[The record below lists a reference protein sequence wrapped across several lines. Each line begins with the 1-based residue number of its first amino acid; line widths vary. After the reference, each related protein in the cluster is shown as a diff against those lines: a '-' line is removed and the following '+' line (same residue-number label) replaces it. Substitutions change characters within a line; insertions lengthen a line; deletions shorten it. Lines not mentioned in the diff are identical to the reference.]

1 MIANGK
7 HFLLNNQE
15 DNRWFGSNDADIR
28 TIMEIY
34 LPPWE
39 GAVEAGIGSIM
50 CSCEPRHHV
59 STADKV
65 LCSDCASLR
74 DRQQDQRHVQLRQ
87 PADAAPNP
95 EGHA

>member
-7 HFLLNNQE
+7 HFILNNQE
-15 DNRWFGSNDADIR
+15 DNRWFGSNDADLR

-50 CSCEPRHHV
+50 CSCEPRHHCT
-59 STADKV
+59 SLLTLSDKV
-65 LCSDCASLR
+65 LRSDCAS
-74 DRQQDQRHVQLRQ
+74 
-87 PADAAPNP
+87 PA
-95 EGHA
+95 